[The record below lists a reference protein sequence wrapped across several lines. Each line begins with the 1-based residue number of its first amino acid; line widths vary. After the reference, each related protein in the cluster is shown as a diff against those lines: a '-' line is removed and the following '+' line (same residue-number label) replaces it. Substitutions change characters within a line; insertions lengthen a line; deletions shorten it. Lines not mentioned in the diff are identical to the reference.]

1 MLRASEGGARRVAR
15 SSSPFTWTPQ
25 RAGVYVVRFTM
36 GGDRR
41 VLVLARDAGG
51 RVRVRP
57 PHVRRTSCGLVR
69 SFRLRRPVFGGDLA
83 GSYRLASPARVT
95 LTVSRG
101 GKVVKRFVSERRTFR
116 FALPA
121 RRGNYTVRLVARSGE
136 DQVSAV
142 VAARRL

>member
-1 MLRASEGGARRVAR
+1 VRATDGRRVAR
-15 SSSPFTWTPQ
+15 RGGPFTL
-25 RAGVYVVRFTM
+25 RARHGLYVARFIM
-36 GGDRR
+36 RGDRR
-41 VLVLARDAGG
+41 VIVLARGADG
-51 RVRVRP
+51 RFRVRP

-69 SFRLRRPVFGGDLA
+69 SFRLRRPVFGNDLA

-95 LTVSRG
+95 LTVSRDG
-101 GKVVKRFVSERRTFR
+101 RVVKRFASARRSFR

-121 RRGNYTVRLVARSGE
+121 RRGDYTVRLVARSGE